1 MLWVGI
7 VCSCTLC
14 GVLLSS
20 LWPCSVHKHPCLRVP
35 EDIAQY
41 QQRILS
47 EPGVSSQETKRL
59 WEGRCVQKHQDLAR
73 TGRNG
78 PSKHRE
84 RLLASSPYS
93 NNDHGIGITKSLFN
107 AGSWH
112 FYTDLLS
119 MCEREVFWKD
129 DPKNLSDCEKNM
141 CAQLK
146 ITNIKRERRET
157 VLRDSFF

>member
-1 MLWVGI
+1 MPEPITKQRKSCSMMLWVGN

-41 QQRILS
+41 QQKILS

-107 AGSWH
+107 AGILTFLYRPFVYVWTGG
-112 FYTDLLS
+112 FL
-119 MCEREVFWKD
+119 ERWSKEFVWLWKEYVC
-129 DPKNLSDCEKNM
+129 PVKNH
-141 CAQLK
+141 
-146 ITNIKRERRET
+146 
-157 VLRDSFF
+157 